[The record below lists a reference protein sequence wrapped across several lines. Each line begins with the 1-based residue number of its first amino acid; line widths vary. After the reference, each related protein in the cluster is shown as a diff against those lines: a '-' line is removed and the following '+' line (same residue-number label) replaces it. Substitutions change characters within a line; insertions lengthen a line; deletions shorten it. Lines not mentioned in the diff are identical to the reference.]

1 MSDPVTPLANAAF
14 DGFARVAEIGPLGM
28 VTLRAKPGLPG
39 LAKAVKAATGCAVP
53 GPRAIIEKA
62 GRAAAWMSPDEYL
75 LILPRGDVGKALA
88 DIARAL
94 KDGHHLAVEVSD
106 ARAVFGVTG
115 ATADQVIARL
125 CPVDLAALPGGEL
138 RRTRLAQ
145 VACALWRDG
154 QGFTIV
160 TFRSVARYAFDILA
174 NAAR

>member
-1 MSDPVTPLANAAF
+1 MPDPVTPLANATF
-14 DGFARVAEIGPLGM
+14 DGIARVAEIGPLGM
-28 VTLRAKPGLPG
+28 VTLRAKPGLSG

-53 GPRAIIEKA
+53 GPRSIVERD

-75 LILPRGDVGKALA
+75 LILPRGAVGKALA
-88 DIARAL
+88 AIARAL

-106 ARAVFGVTG
+106 ARAVFQVTG
-115 ATADQVIARL
+115 EDADAVIARL
-125 CPVDLAALPGGEL
+125 CPVDLGVLPRGEM

-154 QGFTIV
+154 QGFTLV
-160 TFRSVARYAFDILA
+160 TFRSVARYAFDVLA